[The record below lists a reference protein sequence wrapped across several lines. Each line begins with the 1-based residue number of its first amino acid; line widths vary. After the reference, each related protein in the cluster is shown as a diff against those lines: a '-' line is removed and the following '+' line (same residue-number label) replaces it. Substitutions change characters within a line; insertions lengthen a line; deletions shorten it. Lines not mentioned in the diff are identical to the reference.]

1 MPASGRRISPS
12 TSTTLCSASANANA
26 MFIAVVDLP
35 SFGIELVTTITR
47 GGLSTAR
54 NCKLVR
60 SLRNASAIA
69 ELSLS
74 KDIAGSFRRSLSS
87 GMLPT
92 SPTPVI
98 SSRISRSLTVLS
110 SRSRR
115 TARPIPNSTPSARPM
130 AMLRVGLRN
139 HRMVGNRRALLDDNT
154 SIGLGPVLRS
164 LQFAYHD
171 DELVGQ
177 CVGNVTCPDG

>member
-1 MPASGRRISPS
+1 MRTVSPGKCVFCSTSERDAPPLSTVLNPTGPTKLRYLPNMGRRISPS
-12 TSTTLCSASANANA
+12 TSTTLCSASAKASA
-26 MFIAVVDLP
+26 MLIAVVDLP

-74 KDIAGSFRRSLSS
+74 NDIAGSFRRSLSR

-98 SSRISRSLTVLS
+98 SSSV
-110 SRSRR
+110 
-115 TARPIPNSTPSARPM
+115 
-130 AMLRVGLRN
+130 
-139 HRMVGNRRALLDDNT
+139 
-154 SIGLGPVLRS
+154 
-164 LQFAYHD
+164 
-171 DELVGQ
+171 
-177 CVGNVTCPDG
+177 C